1 MENLQNPTVRRTT
14 AVAPIP
20 YYPCRRRR
28 KIAWGIIG
36 VGRIFGKRPLGR
48 RRSSVGVC
56 RWLAC
61 PWRGG
66 NAGIGCRGV
75 DERKRS
81 VVAVCPEGGSAR
93 KSQPAMQSFLS
104 TDMAFDI
111 A

>member
-1 MENLQNPTVRRTT
+1 M
-14 AVAPIP
+14 
-20 YYPCRRRR
+20 
-28 KIAWGIIG
+28 
-36 VGRIFGKRPLGR
+36 
-48 RRSSVGVC
+48 SVGYSENAPLVGGV
-56 RWLAC
+56 LLSVSADGSLVHGG
-61 PWRGG
+61 GG

-75 DERKRS
+75 GGCKRS